1 MHTTQGAALEAGQ
14 GAIMGG
20 RGQEGEHPEKGEEEV
35 EAAATQAEELVICAK
50 VLKEQVQK
58 VWAGNC

>member
-1 MHTTQGAALEAGQ
+1 MHTTQGAALEGGK

-50 VLKEQVQK
+50 VQVQK